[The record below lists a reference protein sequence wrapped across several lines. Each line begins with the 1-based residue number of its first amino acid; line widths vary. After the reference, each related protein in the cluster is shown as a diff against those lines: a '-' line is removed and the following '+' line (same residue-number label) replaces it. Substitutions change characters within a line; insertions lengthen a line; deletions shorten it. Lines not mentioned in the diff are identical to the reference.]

1 MVKQVIEN
9 VKDDG
14 KEFEMLLNE
23 IPHATSSHNLVHDHH
38 DHVMKQGNYGFGN
51 GVMNFCYDEEN
62 LNQMN
67 FSRSSSTVT
76 TGSGF
81 SIQSDHG
88 SSSSLFSDNGSPTT
102 PSFMEDLKS
111 TISSGT
117 GTGTGTS
124 YGCSPNNNTFWLDC
138 KIPDFKDNTESKRF
152 VDLCGN
158 FSKMHIGGSNGNQHK
173 ENPSNVN
180 DFTFLNPINVDNYNN
195 HDKYVDV
202 DGYKRGILDS
212 DYVGFQSP
220 MLRSPI
226 NHHGAERNSALSRAH
241 KVANSFGSAGPV
253 PGLRV
258 RDIVYSQLNGFGG
271 SMDSPYHRRET
282 MNDYYCRGSLTPDIV
297 TPSLRRNSAVNDT
310 SLYALDFLHEVS
322 MSRLPFNSLHDGNSR
337 TSPRAVPPSNARIPQ
352 GHIDMDSITSEGSFI
367 LQGEGLNCV
376 GARGS
381 ERSRFQNAAR
391 EFGFAKHPHRSEL
404 DIQQQVVGAFEN
416 PRRYGTGSPFT
427 LQPKYNS
434 LLEARGCIYLM
445 AKDQNGGRFLQK
457 MFDEGRIEDIQMI
470 FNEIIGHVVELMMSP
485 FGNYLIQ
492 KLLDVCSEEQRMQI
506 ILMVIQEPRQLVRI
520 SLNTHGTRVVQK
532 LIETLK
538 TRQQVSLV
546 ISALEPGFLILIKD
560 NNGNHVVQHCLE
572 CLRNEDNKF
581 IFVAAARHCVD
592 IATHQHGCCVLPKCI
607 RYSSGEHRQRLVAEI
622 SANALLLAQDK
633 YGNYVVQYVLDF
645 RIPSAAATLT
655 LQFEGNYVHMS
666 MQKFSSRVVEKC
678 LVVFNDENRAK
689 IIHELLSDPHF
700 DLLLQDPHANYVIQ
714 KALRHSEGH
723 VYNLLVE
730 KIESYKAICRNS
742 PYSKKIFSQ
751 KLLKK

>member
-38 DHVMKQGNYGFGN
+38 DHVMKQENHGFGN
-51 GVMNFCYDEEN
+51 GVMNFYYDEEN
-62 LNQMN
+62 FNQMN

-111 TISSGT
+111 TMSSGT
-117 GTGTGTS
+117 GTRTGTS
-124 YGCSPNNNTFWLDC
+124 YGCSPNNNTFWLDS

-158 FSKMHIGGSNGNQHK
+158 FSKMHIGGSNGNQHQ

-180 DFTFLNPINVDNYNN
+180 DFTFLNPINVDNCNN
-195 HDKYVDV
+195 HDKNVDF
-202 DGYKRGILDS
+202 DGYKRGFLDS

-220 MLRSPI
+220 MLRSPA
-226 NHHGAERNSALSRAH
+226 NHHGAERNSTLRNSTLSRAH
-241 KVANSFGSAGPV
+241 EVANSFGSVGPI

-282 MNDYYCRGSLTPDIV
+282 MNDYYCRGSLTPEII
-297 TPSLRRNSAVNDT
+297 TPSLRRNSVVNDIVNDD
-310 SLYALDFLHEVS
+310 SLYAQSYGTDFLHEVS
-322 MSRLPFNSLHDGNSR
+322 MSRFPFDSLHGNSR
-337 TSPRAVPPSNARIPQ
+337 TSPRAVPPPNARIPR
-352 GHIDMDSITSEGSFI
+352 GNIDMDSITSEGSFI
-367 LQGEGLNCV
+367 LQGEGLNYV

-381 ERSRFQNAAR
+381 DRSWFQNAAR
-391 EFGFAKHPHRSEL
+391 EFDFAKHPHRSEL
-404 DIQQQVVGAFEN
+404 DIQQQVVRACEN

-434 LLEARGCIYLM
+434 LSEARGCIYLM
-445 AKDQNGGRFLQK
+445 AKDQNGGRFLQR
-457 MFDEGRIEDIQMI
+457 MFDEGRMEDIQMI

-506 ILMVIQEPRQLVRI
+506 ILMVIQEPGQLVRI
-520 SLNTHGTRVVQK
+520 SLNTHG
-532 LIETLK
+532 
-538 TRQQVSLV
+538 
-546 ISALEPGFLILIKD
+546 
-560 NNGNHVVQHCLE
+560 
-572 CLRNEDNKF
+572 
-581 IFVAAARHCVD
+581 
-592 IATHQHGCCVLPKCI
+592 
-607 RYSSGEHRQRLVAEI
+607 
-622 SANALLLAQDK
+622 
-633 YGNYVVQYVLDF
+633 
-645 RIPSAAATLT
+645 
-655 LQFEGNYVHMS
+655 
-666 MQKFSSRVVEKC
+666 
-678 LVVFNDENRAK
+678 
-689 IIHELLSDPHF
+689 
-700 DLLLQDPHANYVIQ
+700 
-714 KALRHSEGH
+714 
-723 VYNLLVE
+723 
-730 KIESYKAICRNS
+730 
-742 PYSKKIFSQ
+742 
-751 KLLKK
+751 